1 MSGSAIKH
9 CRASIAL
16 LAVCAAPP
24 LALAEESILLRP
36 KYEPGDTAYVEAA
49 VHVRQKMSGGIFDQA
64 SLNPATQR
72 TLGLLTRIEPGS
84 DGGAVMV
91 GVFDRVRNDVKVV
104 VDEWRFDTDGQSASD
119 PNNPVAIVMSSLL
132 GRSIR
137 LRLDEHGQPTSCEG
151 MKPILEDMEQAASS
165 DPSALQFFTQV
176 KERLTN
182 AEMKFLWGDLQ
193 AVLYPNREVKVGDTW
208 KRTVRRPVPYV
219 GAVLREYDFT
229 VRRIGTEGGRKVL
242 IVDYQAAIRKAPDAE
257 ATPAPGGTRVRYGG
271 GRLTGTAT
279 FDVERGIFVKQTE
292 EVQDRRTM
300 TPLTAPA
307 DGSQPRFIMD
317 QTVQTTITVLTAEQR
332 QAQKARPK

>member
-64 SLNPATQR
+64 SLNPATR
-72 TLGLLTRIEPGS
+72 HTLGLLTRIEPGS

-151 MKPILEDMEQAASS
+151 MKPILED
-165 DPSALQFFTQV
+165 
-176 KERLTN
+176 
-182 AEMKFLWGDLQ
+182 
-193 AVLYPNREVKVGDTW
+193 
-208 KRTVRRPVPYV
+208 
-219 GAVLREYDFT
+219 
-229 VRRIGTEGGRKVL
+229 
-242 IVDYQAAIRKAPDAE
+242 
-257 ATPAPGGTRVRYGG
+257 
-271 GRLTGTAT
+271 
-279 FDVERGIFVKQTE
+279 FV
-292 EVQDRRTM
+292 
-300 TPLTAPA
+300 A
-307 DGSQPRFIMD
+307 
-317 QTVQTTITVLTAEQR
+317 
-332 QAQKARPK
+332 